1 MATITIW
8 KEKLLQMRDPD
19 LRRLVQPY
27 TETIVYRVYENGN
40 SRDIR
45 RATIPHEKSILESI
59 LLSALNAIRWDDS
72 APSAVINAL
81 EFAVNRLLPGINGYD
96 SFYIPINKILQQL
109 ETEEQI
115 ENEIEVPLF

>member
-1 MATITIW
+1 MAIYQDALL
-8 KEKLLQMRDPD
+8 KLRSPD
-19 LRRLVQPY
+19 MEALVKPY

-59 LLSALNAIRWDDS
+59 LLSALHAIRWDDS

-109 ETEEQI
+109 EAEEQI
-115 ENEIEVPLF
+115 ENGIEVPLF